1 MLAAVVQLHPL
12 PVDRLTSLDQHFRCV
27 PYSATITAE
36 TCIERQNGHNGKIA
50 ISAWGKAHPDKV
62 ESHAFRR
69 SFFGACADCELGR
82 RVAAQLGVDL
92 EGGSD
97 A

>member
-1 MLAAVVQLHPL
+1 MLAAVMQLHPV
-12 PVDRLTSLDQHFRCV
+12 PVERLTSVDDYFRCE
-27 PYSATITAE
+27 PYAATITAE
-36 TCIERQNGHNGKIA
+36 TCLQRQVGHDGKIA

-69 SFFGACADCELGR
+69 SWFGACADCELGG